1 MSGIVSAAPSHKFRN
16 RGLKIPRQPTR
27 YSGRTAMR
35 ADVSVHEPK
44 QPVDDETPLSFSME
58 GLGVG
63 QPSSLMTSSWSPGWN
78 SNQSIQ
84 KFQDEAG
91 GAIKGGSSGVR
102 LIEPGQSLGDG
113 LNAHTRSVPTAF
125 HPSDTESLLI
135 PVYRVF
141 GSDELSSQA
150 PAVAEMSGDA
160 QFVIS
165 SENAAKLEV
174 VDGDGVSANING
186 VEVTLEACV
195 DPSLAEGCV
204 GITAGMPGT
213 ESLVTAAVGSMV
225 SLGKAE
231 SWQHR
236 KPQLIATDN
245 PNAPTVTN
253 QQSGVSHV

>member
-1 MSGIVSAAPSHKFRN
+1 
-16 RGLKIPRQPTR
+16 
-27 YSGRTAMR
+27 MR

-102 LIEPGQSLGDG
+102 LIESGQSLGDG

-150 PAVAEMSGDA
+150 PAIAEMSGDA

-165 SENAAKLEV
+165 SESAAKLEV

-204 GITAGMPGT
+204 GFTTGMPGT
-213 ESLVTAAVGSMV
+213 ESLVATAVGLIV
-225 SLGKAE
+225 SLRKAD
-231 SWQHR
+231 SWQRR

-253 QQSGVSHV
+253 QQSLQSGVSHV